1 MGVVV
6 IVLVVLLVLVLFIGV
21 YGFLNDNLRNS
32 ISEAGAN
39 QIPHQSVTCSLSL
52 TRTTCVCNPAAP
64 GGSDF
69 TLTI

>member
-6 IVLVVLLVLVLFIGV
+6 VVLVVLVFFVGV

-39 QIPHQSVTCSLSL
+39 QIPHQYVTCSLSL
-52 TRTTCVCNPAAP
+52 TRTTCVCNSAAP
-64 GGSDF
+64 GGGDF
-69 TLTI
+69 TLSI